1 MPSEFCLIVLVF
13 VFQAIICSRQ
23 EKCAVLEFYPSEEN
37 VFLVP
42 ENQFVTVTFG
52 MNISVCNN
60 SNTTYKVIVQ
70 TLTNNGSLEYDGTIV
85 YLTDTCVSIQPK
97 AVRCITSTGP
107 AELNRRVN
115 RTHVGIRWEW
125 QWKDAMFNNFTTMWK
140 EIKMMV
146 ARPPQIIEF
155 IDYGTRDH
163 WKFRVKAHPTAVQK
177 CVLTPSSLG
186 GNKKKD
192 VNCTL
197 TGTPPNLLLTLYIDK
212 EESSKSRQWALM
224 LFTEK
229 GSSDMFVFS
238 TSSTDTMGLVV
249 LAQMEWNMPGR
260 GVTEASPPVEQGIPA
275 FSISSKDVFSVL
287 YTRCLRVDG
296 DGCRVLV
303 TDVVPCRVTNV
314 PPNIVQHHSLFYN
327 RHQ

>member
-1 MPSEFCLIVLVF
+1 MFYLISKNVFECLI
-13 VFQAIICSRQ
+13 AG
-23 EKCAVLEFYPSEEN
+23 AVLEFYPSEEN

-70 TLTNNGSLEYDGTIV
+70 TITSNGSLEYDGTIV

-146 ARPPQIIEF
+146 ARE
-155 IDYGTRDH
+155 
-163 WKFRVKAHPTAVQK
+163 
-177 CVLTPSSLG
+177 
-186 GNKKKD
+186 
-192 VNCTL
+192 
-197 TGTPPNLLLTLYIDK
+197 
-212 EESSKSRQWALM
+212 
-224 LFTEK
+224 
-229 GSSDMFVFS
+229 
-238 TSSTDTMGLVV
+238 
-249 LAQMEWNMPGR
+249 
-260 GVTEASPPVEQGIPA
+260 
-275 FSISSKDVFSVL
+275 
-287 YTRCLRVDG
+287 
-296 DGCRVLV
+296 
-303 TDVVPCRVTNV
+303 
-314 PPNIVQHHSLFYN
+314 
-327 RHQ
+327 